1 MNQPMMKQ
9 TMTKKNKTFP
19 IPQPLFDVLENIDE
33 PPAYVMQYISSL
45 TLPGAET
52 EFKLVTE
59 FLKSYSN
66 SKDTFTAYR
75 REVERVLHWS
85 WLVCKKPLKD
95 ITRNDIRDYL
105 GFVNDPP
112 KTWMTTKIVN
122 RFLND
127 TNDTRKP
134 NPDWRPFVAKVSKIA
149 RRHGKQPNKANY
161 QMGNKSIEAVFG
173 VLSSMFTF
181 LQQEDYLLSNPVAL
195 VRQKKGY
202 IQRQQT
208 RKVTRKLSKV
218 QWHMVITTAEEM
230 VQKDPHHERTLFLM
244 SAFYLLGL
252 RISELAY
259 SDDRKA
265 TMGNFA
271 PDKRGL
277 WWYTTIGKGNK
288 IRDVAVPDEL
298 LTALKRYRTTLELSP
313 LPHRDEP
320 TPLFPKQKGKQGL
333 GTRQIRSIV
342 QLVFDNAINKL
353 YAAGKNDE
361 AEDLATAT
369 VHWLRHTAISSEIEY
384 RPREHIRDDVGHEN
398 PATMDKYIDIDRV
411 ERHRSAQGKPLK
423 PTMLDNNIKDEAHE
437 MD

>member
-1 MNQPMMKQ
+1 MAQI
-9 TMTKKNKTFP
+9 MTKTNKSYPT
-19 IPQPLFDVLENIDE
+19 PQPLFDVLENIDN
-33 PPAYVMQYISSL
+33 PPASVTQYL
-45 TLPGAET
+45 ETLAVT
-52 EFKLVTE
+52 EAPKEFELCTE

-75 REVERVLHWS
+75 RETERLIQWS

-105 GFVNDPP
+105 GFINEPP
-112 KTWMTTKIVN
+112 PSWMTTKIVS
-122 RFLND
+122 RFIQDPND
-127 TNDTRKP
+127 VRIP
-134 NPDWRPFVAKVSKIA
+134 NPNWRPFVVKVSKIA

-173 VLSSMFTF
+173 ILSSLFTF
-181 LQQEDYLLSNPVAL
+181 LLQEEYLLSNPVAL

-208 RKVTRKLSKV
+208 RKVTRKLSKT
-218 QWHMVITTAEEM
+218 QWHVVITTAEEM
-230 VQKDPHHERTLFLM
+230 VAEDPQQERTLFIM

-259 SDDRKA
+259 SGERKA
-265 TMGNFA
+265 TMGSFA
-271 PDKRGL
+271 PDKRSL

-298 LTALKRYRTTLELSP
+298 LSALKRYRQSLNLPP
-313 LPHRDEP
+313 LPHRDES
-320 TPLFPKQKGKQGL
+320 TPLFPKHKGKQGL

-342 QLVFDNAINKL
+342 QAVFDNAINKL
-353 YAAGKNDE
+353 YAAGKADE

-369 VHWLRHTAISSEIEY
+369 VHWLRHTAISSEVEY

-411 ERHRSAQGKPLK
+411 ARHRSAQNKQLK
-423 PTMLDNNIKDEAHE
+423 PGLRENISKENTPHENN
-437 MD
+437 